1 MCYNL
6 RMKVSIPYGRAALEA
21 EIDDARLNGVYVSS
35 LPPPP
40 DGAACVRAA
49 LDAPIGSPRLE
60 ELAKGRRRVVV
71 IASDH
76 TRPVPSKVIMPQL
89 LARIRAGNPSAEVT
103 ILIATGFHRQT
114 TREELVGKFGAEI
127 VARERIVVHD
137 ASDATM
143 LVEAGTLPSGGRL
156 IVNRLAMEA
165 DLLVSEGFIEPHFF
179 AGFSG
184 GRKSVLPGIVS
195 RETVLAN
202 HCSEFIQSP
211 FARTGVLDGNPIH
224 RDMLHAAEV
233 ARLAFIVNVVI
244 DGEKRIVRAVAGDFR
259 VAHEAGCAWLKDIC
273 SVRVP
278 VSDIVVTSNGGY
290 PLDQN
295 VYQSVKGMTAAETVC
310 RDGGVIVMVA
320 SCADGAGGESFYRNL
335 SAASSPQAVLEQ
347 VLRVPRTATRPDQW
361 EFQILAR
368 ILARHTVILVSR
380 DCDHAMLRAMH
391 LQTASTLQEALAR
404 ADVIAG
410 AGARI
415 AVIPDGVS
423 VIAEPARGGGA

>member
-1 MCYNL
+1 
-6 RMKVSIPYGRAALEA
+6 MKVSIPYGRAALEA

-211 FARTGVLDGNPIH
+211 FARTGVWMAT
-224 RDMLHAAEV
+224 R
-233 ARLAFIVNVVI
+233 
-244 DGEKRIVRAVAGDFR
+244 
-259 VAHEAGCAWLKDIC
+259 
-273 SVRVP
+273 S
-278 VSDIVVTSNGGY
+278 
-290 PLDQN
+290 
-295 VYQSVKGMTAAETVC
+295 
-310 RDGGVIVMVA
+310 
-320 SCADGAGGESFYRNL
+320 
-335 SAASSPQAVLEQ
+335 
-347 VLRVPRTATRPDQW
+347 TATCSMRRKW
-361 EFQILAR
+361 R
-368 ILARHTVILVSR
+368 GSR
-380 DCDHAMLRAMH
+380 L
-391 LQTASTLQEALAR
+391 S
-404 ADVIAG
+404 
-410 AGARI
+410 
-415 AVIPDGVS
+415 
-423 VIAEPARGGGA
+423 

>member
-1 MCYNL
+1 
-6 RMKVSIPYGRAALEA
+6 MKISIPYARTAMVA
-21 EIDDARLNGVYVSS
+21 EIDDARLNGVYTSS
-35 LPPPP
+35 LPPAAA
-40 DGAACVRAA
+40 DEAACVRAA

-60 ELAKGRRRVVV
+60 ELAAGKRKVVI

-76 TRPVPSKVIMPQL
+76 TRPVPSKIIMPQL
-89 LARIRAGNPSAEVT
+89 LERIRKGNPSAEIT
-103 ILIATGFHRQT
+103 ILIATGFHRLT
-114 TREELVGKFGAEI
+114 TREELVGKVGEDI
-127 VARERIVVHD
+127 VARERIVVHNS
-137 ASDATM
+137 SDAAG

-211 FARTGVLDGNPIH
+211 YARTGILEGNPIH
-224 RDMLHAAEV
+224 RDMLYAAET
-233 ARLAFIVNVVI
+233 AKLAFVANVVI
-244 DGEKRIVRAVAGDFR
+244 NGEKKIVHAVAGHFR
-259 VAHEAGCAWLKDIC
+259 KAHEAGCAWLKDIC
-273 SVRVP
+273 RVRAP
-278 VSDIVVTSNGGY
+278 MSDIVVTSNGGY

-295 VYQSVKGMTAAETVC
+295 VYQSVKGMTAAEAVC

-320 SCADGAGGESFYRNL
+320 SCADGSGGESFYRNL
-335 SAASSPQAVLEQ
+335 AEAPTPEAVLER
-347 VLRVPRTATRPDQW
+347 VLRVPRTATQPDQW

-368 ILARHTVILVSR
+368 ILSRHTVILVTR
-380 DCDHAMLRAMH
+380 DCDHAMLQAMH
-391 LQTASTLQEALAR
+391 LETASSLPEALAR
-404 ADVIAG
+404 ADEIVG
-410 AGARI
+410 ADARI

-423 VIAEPARGGGA
+423 VISEPA